1 MNLPDELI
9 KEYIDGEKI
18 MDLHK
23 KYKIGYNSLYFK
35 LGELGIRR
43 KEKQGGYR
51 GAYRRKTEGR
61 IR

>member
-23 KYKIGYNSLYFK
+23 KYRIGYNTVYYK
-35 LGELGIRR
+35 LGQLGIRR
-43 KEKQGGYR
+43 KELQGGYR
-51 GAYRRKTEGR
+51 GAYKRRTDV
-61 IR
+61 